1 MYLLMIYVIYTTY
14 DPVFLLVFVPGM
26 REMEVLRVSQSICSD
41 GSQLRQAKVIHEGLG
56 YPSAYFLIAVDC
68 ELNTTRNHTKLLRFH
83 CKFTHLGSDIEDALV
98 RDNQEISI

>member
-1 MYLLMIYVIYTTY
+1 
-14 DPVFLLVFVPGM
+14 M